1 MRVGVA
7 AAGRYHLLDLARE
20 LDSLGVDVRF
30 YSFVPWAMARKF
42 GLRRRCHIG
51 FLFFMFPLV
60 MMERLFPRV
69 APGLIERLLCYAL
82 DIALILRLR
91 RCDVLI
97 CMSGLY
103 LWAPRYARWRYGAK
117 IHMHRSSRH
126 ILSQKEI
133 LAALPGARQVSD
145 FIVRRELAGYALADR
160 IIAPSIHVVESF
172 APWPD
177 CAAKLVLNPLGVDLA
192 LFPMRETSK
201 AERPTVIFVGQWSYR
216 KGVDVLSAAIRE
228 LPSVKLVHV
237 GALDDAPFPNEP
249 QFEHHD
255 HVPQT
260 DLPDYYAAA
269 HLFVLASRE
278 DGFGVVLSQALASG
292 LGIVCTSR
300 TGGPDLARLAG
311 VVRLIKIVPPDNSGA
326 LRNAIAQSLAELSS
340 RSVSPIVDAER
351 DRLGWR
357 AYGERTLDF
366 MRQDVSHDR
375 LEQAQSDPASADRIC
390 A

>member
-1 MRVGVA
+1 MRIGVA

-30 YSFVPWAMARKF
+30 YSFVPWNMAKKF
-42 GLRRRCHIG
+42 GLRRRCHVG
-51 FLFFMFPLV
+51 FLLLLFPLV
-60 MMERLFPRV
+60 MMERLFPRIL
-69 APGLIERLLCYAL
+69 PGVVERLMCYAL
-82 DIALILRLR
+82 DLALILRIR

-103 LWAPRYARWRYGAK
+103 LWAPRYARWRYGAQ

-126 ILSQKEI
+126 IVSQKEI

-145 FIVRRELAGYALADR
+145 FMVRRELAGYALADH
-160 IIAPSIHVVESF
+160 IIVPSLHVVESF
-172 APWPD
+172 APWPNS
-177 CAAKLVLNPLGVDLA
+177 AAKLVLNPLGVDLT
-192 LFPMRETSK
+192 LFPKRETSK
-201 AERPTVIFVGQWSYR
+201 AKRPTVLFVGQWSYR
-216 KGVDVLSAAIRE
+216 KGVDVLSAAVRQ

-237 GALDDAPFPNEP
+237 GALDDAPFPDEP
-249 QFEHHD
+249 QFEHHN

-292 LGIVCTSR
+292 LRIVCTSR

-311 VVRLIKIVPPDNSGA
+311 VARLIKIVPPDDSRA
-326 LRNAIAQSLAELSS
+326 LRDAIAESLSELSHC
-340 RSVSPIVDAER
+340 SVSPINDNER

-357 AYGERTLDF
+357 AYGERTLEF
-366 MRQDVSHDR
+366 MRPMSRER
-375 LEQAQSDPASADRIC
+375 LAQPQPGPAPADRIC